1 MKCRRAYPLALVL
14 LCLIVSWGCTS
25 GASSPPPEQK
35 AETELPYESVQII
48 ELPYSSVDHVE
59 LVGDSL
65 YLAIGKGDDG
75 ADMIKYAL
83 DGGPAET
90 TASSDE
96 LYHWLTASDSW
107 LVWQTG
113 KSLYASTPDQSA
125 VTTIATSPELV
136 FYTADIENDTVV
148 WADPTEDGDIGV
160 FAMDLRSGVKTELG
174 PLNTPGIYNAFVH
187 ISDGQVLWTDID
199 GETGSY
205 SLHDLETGT
214 TRRFELS
221 EEPFRYPGYAER
233 WNERLFSINFDR
245 YGVWDWTIQEF
256 GYLDTQTG
264 RFVPVLTEG
273 SINRFELCGDYV
285 AVLDSAQQLL
295 IAPAARPTELAN
307 VSAAVGQDF
316 DQVDA
321 IGPRT
326 LAAWSTRAPEGTG
339 SVLYLF
345 TLP

>member
-1 MKCRRAYPLALVL
+1 VKYRRTHALALVA
-14 LCLIVSWGCTS
+14 LCLTVSSGCAS

-35 AETELPYESVQII
+35 AETELPYESVKMI

-75 ADMIKYAL
+75 ADLVKYAL
-83 DGGPAET
+83 DEGPAET

-96 LYHWLTASDSW
+96 LYHWMTASDSW

-113 KSLYASTPDQSA
+113 KSLYASTPDGSV
-125 VTTIATSPELV
+125 VTTIATSLELV

-148 WADPTEDGDIGV
+148 WADPTEDDDIGV
-160 FAMDLRSGVKTELG
+160 FAMDLRSGVKTELAS
-174 PLNTPGIYNAFVH
+174 LTTPGFYNAFVH

-221 EEPFRYPGYAER
+221 EERFRYPGYAKR
-233 WNERLFSINFDR
+233 WNDRLFSINFDR

-273 SINRFELCGDYV
+273 SINGYDLCGDSV
-285 AVLDSAQQLL
+285 AVLDSAQQLH
-295 IAPAARPTELAN
+295 IAPAARPAELVN
-307 VSAAVGQDF
+307 VSATVGENF
-316 DQVDA
+316 DQVRTA
-321 IGPRT
+321 GAHT